1 MLKSKSELE
10 IVNLMN
16 YELVKTANNQDFSNL
31 EQAIDY
37 LNSAIDTL
45 EDAGFSAYADRLL
58 TLIIKIAATNRRN
71 VLMDIDPSPQ
81 KFIQNL
87 QKINYPIDRYL
98 EKINNP
104 NTSEEE
110 KKEILLKI
118 NQDVRNTN
126 KSIIYIISNI
136 LNLGSKNPTEDDFK
150 RVLGIYYMPL
160 EAVQAGSFY
169 TEIPG
174 VKRMTQKEY
183 MKYRSENPLYSM
195 RTDIPAPPFKTT
207 DLPMPKGI
215 RPPFETPPGLFDE
228 PMITSASRKY
238 KPKNP
243 TNVSK
248 RHSEKFVK
256 NLKETGTMFSK
267 KDFNMADNLLNADIE
282 FEDEDDPELEV

>member
-1 MLKSKSELE
+1 MLKPKSELDL
-10 IVNLMN
+10 INLMQH
-16 YELVKTANNQDFSNL
+16 ELVKNANNQDFSNL

-45 EDAGFSAYADRLL
+45 EGAGFSAYADRLL

-71 VLMDIDPSPQ
+71 VIM
-81 KFIQNL
+81 
-87 QKINYPIDRYL
+87 
-98 EKINNP
+98 E
-104 NTSEEE
+104 
-110 KKEILLKI
+110 
-118 NQDVRNTN
+118 
-126 KSIIYIISNI
+126 
-136 LNLGSKNPTEDDFK
+136 
-150 RVLGIYYMPL
+150 
-160 EAVQAGSFY
+160 
-169 TEIPG
+169 
-174 VKRMTQKEY
+174 
-183 MKYRSENPLYSM
+183 
-195 RTDIPAPPFKTT
+195 
-207 DLPMPKGI
+207 

-267 KDFNMADNLLNADIE
+267 KDFNMADDLLNTDIE